1 MIEKFHIFFKILQKI
16 TFSHSA
22 ECENKNVWYNR
33 ISMKIKT
40 AKQLERHFKGM
51 ANHHRIEILRL
62 IAKNEGISLESI
74 AGSLDCN
81 FKTISEHTRKLVQ
94 AGLVDKKYYGR
105 TVAHTLSPYGK
116 IFCEFITNF
125 S

>member
-1 MIEKFHIFFKILQKI
+1 
-16 TFSHSA
+16 
-22 ECENKNVWYNR
+22 
-33 ISMKIKT
+33 MKTKT
-40 AKQLERHFKGM
+40 AKQMERHFKGM

-62 IAKNEGISLESI
+62 IAKGEGISLNNI
-74 AGSLDCN
+74 ANGLDCN

-94 AGLVDKKYYGR
+94 AGLVDKKYHGR

-116 IFCEFITNF
+116 IFCKFITNF